1 MSKTLRR
8 PMFRGG
14 SVNSRGTGITSGL
27 DDSGY
32 ADGGR
37 VGFQRGG
44 GYLSPSYTDFY
55 SPTSQF
61 YERMGYSPVNSS
73 VYNPVSSMI
82 QQREQ
87 RIKEM
92 ESRDDPFLNLF
103 TPTSSQRLQRE
114 NELNRPRT
122 PQQYDEAIQR
132 GLDITRSKPF
142 GRSDESFP
150 ERKPINVIEEEINTG
165 TGAGAD
171 LVNAEEDEL
180 VKQAKLYEKLLG
192 GEEAR
197 SQSIYDAMLAASPAF
212 FKGKNLREAVPQVFE
227 SINKSG
233 AFDKPRDIKQA
244 ASQLAIQRRILI
256 DKSKAEAAA
265 KMAELGIKKPGTLTE
280 RYSANIKSG
289 INEIKAAEL
298 AVMDSYGDKYKPF
311 AFNPATAKK
320 GEVYKI
326 PKDPKKP
333 NAGYFFAEIID
344 PKAGTFNPLPF

>member
-92 ESRDDPFLNLF
+92 ENRNDPFLNLF
-103 TPTSSQRLQRE
+103 YTNSFSK
-114 NELNRPRT
+114 
-122 PQQYDEAIQR
+122 
-132 GLDITRSKPF
+132 ITK
-142 GRSDESFP
+142 
-150 ERKPINVIEEEINTG
+150 RK
-165 TGAGAD
+165 
-171 LVNAEEDEL
+171 
-180 VKQAKLYEKLLG
+180 
-192 GEEAR
+192 
-197 SQSIYDAMLAASPAF
+197 
-212 FKGKNLREAVPQVFE
+212 
-227 SINKSG
+227 
-233 AFDKPRDIKQA
+233 
-244 ASQLAIQRRILI
+244 
-256 DKSKAEAAA
+256 
-265 KMAELGIKKPGTLTE
+265 
-280 RYSANIKSG
+280 
-289 INEIKAAEL
+289 
-298 AVMDSYGDKYKPF
+298 
-311 AFNPATAKK
+311 
-320 GEVYKI
+320 
-326 PKDPKKP
+326 
-333 NAGYFFAEIID
+333 
-344 PKAGTFNPLPF
+344 